1 MTNPVYKGKFKKEP
15 LSLGLPVLDKDL
27 LSAYF
32 SKLGKKGGKKLA
44 KIRDKKFWQEMQ
56 KKGQETK
63 RLKKLE
69 SKMKLGNNGEK
80 LKDKYF

>member
-1 MTNPVYKGKFKKEP
+1 MTNSVYKGNYKKEP

-44 KIRDKKFWQEMQ
+44 KIRDKKFWQDMQ
-56 KKGQETK
+56 KKGQEKK
-63 RLKKLE
+63 RFNKLN
-69 SKMKLGNNGEK
+69 K
-80 LKDKYF
+80 